1 MKVFVVMSGGV
12 DLFVVVVCMV
22 DVGYEV
28 VGVYMVLL
36 IVFGMLC
43 IGLWG
48 CCFKEDVVD
57 VCCVVDVFGILFYVW
72 DFVEKFKEDVINDFV
87 LLYVCGEILNFC
99 VWCNQQIKF
108 VVLFVRVVVLGFDM
122 VVIGYYVWLLGGWLC
137 CVVDWDKDQFYV
149 FVVFIVQ
156 QLCYVV
162 FLIGD
167 MLKWQIC
174 VEVVCCG
181 LVVVNKLD
189 SYDICFILFGN
200 IKVFLGECIGVCC
213 GVVVDVDGVVLVF
226 YDGVY
231 GFIIGQCRGLGI
243 VGLGLNGCLCYVMV
257 IDVDIVIVYV
267 GDVIDF
273 DV

>member
-1 MKVFVVMSGGV
+1 MCMVGCFSCCGSILMKVFVVMSGGV

-99 VWCNQQIKF
+99 VWCN
-108 VVLFVRVVVLGFDM
+108 
-122 VVIGYYVWLLGGWLC
+122 
-137 CVVDWDKDQFYV
+137 
-149 FVVFIVQ
+149 
-156 QLCYVV
+156 
-162 FLIGD
+162 
-167 MLKWQIC
+167 
-174 VEVVCCG
+174 
-181 LVVVNKLD
+181 
-189 SYDICFILFGN
+189 
-200 IKVFLGECIGVCC
+200 
-213 GVVVDVDGVVLVF
+213 
-226 YDGVY
+226 
-231 GFIIGQCRGLGI
+231 
-243 VGLGLNGCLCYVMV
+243 
-257 IDVDIVIVYV
+257 
-267 GDVIDF
+267 
-273 DV
+273 